1 MVTTSDRQQWSDRV
15 RARPAQLERALVA
28 RDKDKDKDNDEMP
41 IRAGDYVP
49 SVRRRA
55 GERGE

>member
-15 RARPAQLERALVA
+15 RARRAQLERALVA
-28 RDKDKDKDNDEMP
+28 RDKDNDEMP